1 MYAFAAELYPDSR
14 YAFWGI
20 AVLLFPWLIVRALSF
35 NARNSAYRGLR
46 FDFPATGNEAAKVY
60 IGKLA
65 VAVLTLGFGFPWFMA
80 RQKAFVVSHHA
91 FGAARFHCELSGR
104 QFFGIYARS
113 ALMLFVVGTAVGILY
128 AVAIPALTAF
138 DSLHWLVW
146 LVPAAVMYAG
156 YAVAYAYVQARTTNL
171 LWTNTSGPGFEFESS
186 LSAKKLV
193 RLYFGNIL
201 AVACSAGLLIPW
213 AVIRTLRYRLENL
226 SITIDDEFTHTASLA
241 LPPVGAT
248 GQELGDLFNLDLG
261 I

>member
-1 MYAFAAELYPDSR
+1 
-14 YAFWGI
+14 
-20 AVLLFPWLIVRALSF
+20 
-35 NARNSAYRGLR
+35 
-46 FDFPATGNEAAKVY
+46 
-60 IGKLA
+60 
-65 VAVLTLGFGFPWFMA
+65 MA

-91 FGAARFHCELSGR
+91 FGATRFHCELSGR

-113 ALMLFVVGTAVGILY
+113 GLMLFVVGVAVGILY
-128 AVAIPALTAF
+128 SLAIPALTAF
-138 DSLHWLVW
+138 DSLHWVVW
-146 LVPAAVMYAG
+146 LVPVVVMYAG

-213 AVIRTLRYRLENL
+213 AVIRTLRYRLENF
-226 SITIDDEFTHTASLA
+226 SITIDDEITHTASLA